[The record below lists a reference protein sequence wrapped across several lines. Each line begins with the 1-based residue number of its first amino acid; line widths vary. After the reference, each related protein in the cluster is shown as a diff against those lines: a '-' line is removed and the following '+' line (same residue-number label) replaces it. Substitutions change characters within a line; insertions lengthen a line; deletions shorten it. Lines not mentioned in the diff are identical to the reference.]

1 MILLPGT
8 NYLIHR
14 ELGVAAASVASN
26 AATGES
32 DLTNASK
39 ETERSFRRRERFF
52 FSRRRAARGA
62 PGVPS
67 RVGAEGAEETIEGVP
82 F

>member
-1 MILLPGT
+1 MSDDSFPG
-8 NYLIHR
+8 NELSNR
-14 ELGVAAASVASN
+14 ELGVAAASVASRD
-26 AATGES
+26 AKGEGDES
-32 DLTNASK
+32 V
-39 ETERSFRRRERFF
+39 ERDGEELSVARANVF